1 MNFNLDEY
9 IYSPLAAKYGFIEQ
23 NIPLE
28 SDISKNLENLYN
40 QIVTPLRDNLTGD
53 IVILEA
59 YTCFRLW
66 ELTNI
71 NTSDKSSCSGKS
83 IRLNYIQEGIRKN
96 DILLETI
103 TNLKIPYTKLIK
115 CYGTKD
121 NPLWIQIVLDNTDL
135 SKRKLT
141 VQ

>member
-1 MNFNLDEY
+1 MRDFVLDEY

-23 NIPLE
+23 NISLE
-28 SDISKNLENLYN
+28 SDIIKNLENIHT
-40 QIVTPLRDNLTGD
+40 QIINPLRELDGELT
-53 IVILEA
+53 IIEA

-71 NTSDKSSCSGKS
+71 NTSDKTSCSGKS
-83 IRLNYIQEGIRKN
+83 IRLNYTIEGIRSN
-96 DILLETI
+96 NILLSTIET
-103 TNLKIPYTKLIK
+103 LKVPYTKLIK
-115 CYGTKD
+115 CYGTKE
-121 NPLWIQIVLDNTDL
+121 NPLWVQIVLDNTDL